1 MAYYLG
7 THTVEHCQL
16 KCFLASLDLNIYV
29 SIVVHLSVFSCVF
42 IQVSYLEVD
51 TKLTAEITQ
60 DDERKF
66 TNVTR
71 FFAILY
77 FSISY
82 VQKLFSCLLVLS
94 G

>member
-16 KCFLASLDLNIYV
+16 KCFLASLDFNIYV

-51 TKLTAEITQ
+51 TKLTTEITQ

-71 FFAILY
+71 FFAINFFQFHMYRNY
-77 FSISY
+77 FH
-82 VQKLFSCLLVLS
+82 VC
-94 G
+94 

>member
-1 MAYYLG
+1 MVYLG
-7 THTVEHCQL
+7 THTVEYCQL
-16 KCFLASLDLNIYV
+16 KCFLASVDLNIYV
-29 SIVVHLSVFSCVF
+29 NIVVHLSVLMCTHTPV
-42 IQVSYLEVD
+42 ILGGRYR
-51 TKLTAEITQ
+51 TK

-71 FFAILY
+71 FFAIIY